1 MSAPKQVVAAA
12 EEKARALRLEL
23 DDLESWLTAQQAP
36 QAAIAPPTAHRK
48 APAKKVAQKGKQAP
62 KKGIVWTAA
71 KRAAHRR
78 KMKAIWAERKAKAVA
93 AEE

>member
-23 DDLESWLTAQQAP
+23 DDLEVWLTAQQAP
-36 QAAIAPPTAHRK
+36 QAAIAPPAAHKK
-48 APAKKVAQKGKQAP
+48 APAKKVAHRAAKPARKAVQ
-62 KKGIVWTAA
+62 WTPA
-71 KRAAHRR
+71 KRAALRR
-78 KMKAIWAERKAKAVA
+78 KMKAMWAERKAKAAA